1 MPQWERTRTPL
12 VSREDRMRALLDA
25 LPVVDVPSPGGGRPL
40 LDPLGNPL
48 LDPLGQQLLEP

>member
-1 MPQWERTRTPL
+1 MAQWERTRTPL

-25 LPVVDVPSPGGGRPL
+25 LPVADVPTPGVKRPL
-40 LDPLGNPL
+40 LDPVGNPL